1 MIVAT
6 VRPLYADTDQMG
18 VVNHAVALRWF
29 ELARAEWLRRFDHSY
44 RQMEADGV
52 MLPVYE
58 VGVRYFKPALYDQ
71 LLTLDA
77 RLELPGFVRIVFH
90 YEVREKERGTLLLS
104 DVTRHAAV
112 DRAGRP
118 RRLPDELRALL
129 ERAMKADAA
138 SEATAATA
146 ATAAANEK

>member
-29 ELARAEWLRRFDHSY
+29 ELARAEWLRRLGHSY

-58 VGVRYFKPALYDQ
+58 VAVRYFKPALYDQ

-90 YEVREKERGTLLLS
+90 YEIREKESGTLLLS
-104 DVTRHAAV
+104 GVPRHAAV
-112 DRAGRP
+112 DRSGKP
-118 RRLPDELRALL
+118 RRLPEDLRDLL
-129 ERAMKADAA
+129 ARAMKADAEQDA
-138 SEATAATA
+138 M
-146 ATAAANEK
+146 AAAAASAK